1 MSWNALAVHSR
12 VTRLG
17 IGLPL
22 ALLLAGCNTMSPN
35 EFSGTLIGGT
45 AGAVIGNQFGKGSG
59 NTAATALGAII
70 GANVGRD
77 IGAALD
83 ETSRRR
89 AGQSTIRALDTGSE
103 IVWENPQNAGGPA
116 RGSTTITNRGALP
129 DGRVCRE
136 YVNTVIIGGRE
147 EQSYGTACRDANG
160 DWEQV

>member
-89 AGQSTIRALDTGSE
+89 VDQSTLTALNTGSQ
-103 IVWENPQNAGGPA
+103 IDWENPQNAGGPA
-116 RGSTTITNRGALP
+116 SGRTTITRHGTHP
-129 DGRVCRE
+129 DGRACRE

-147 EQSYGTACRDANG
+147 EQLYGRACRDANG